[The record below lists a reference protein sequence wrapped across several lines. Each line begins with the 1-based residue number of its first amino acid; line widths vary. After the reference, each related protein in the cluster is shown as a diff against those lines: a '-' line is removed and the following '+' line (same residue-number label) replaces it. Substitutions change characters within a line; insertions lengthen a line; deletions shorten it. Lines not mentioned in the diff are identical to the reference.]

1 MNTMEFLYMF
11 YVHDTS
17 FCFNWI
23 EADFDLIFFVSISR
37 ESISTEIDTA
47 EDIANTDILSVK

>member
-37 ESISTEIDTA
+37 ESISTKVDTA

>member
-1 MNTMEFLYMF
+1 MEFLYMF

-37 ESISTEIDTA
+37 ESISTKIDTA